1 MDIRISGLSKRFNRE
16 WLFSGMD
23 HTFSKGDSIAI
34 TGANGSGKSTFLQ
47 IIAGFQLPSEG
58 TVEWFEN
65 DIIIP
70 AEEVF
75 QRLAIATPYM
85 ELIEEFTLREML
97 SFHFSFKSVRNGF
110 TQNDLVD
117 IGYFTDAI
125 AKPVRNFSSGMKQ
138 RLKIL
143 LALYTDVP
151 LVFLDE
157 PTTNLDEQGTNWY
170 LHQVS
175 KLNIPTIFVASN
187 QPHEYT
193 FCNKKLDI
201 STYKP
206 ANK

>member
-23 HTFSKGDSIAI
+23 HSFSEGDSYAI

-65 DIIIP
+65 NIPVP
-70 AEEVF
+70 AETVY
-75 QRLAIATPYM
+75 QRIAIAAPYM
-85 ELIEEFTLREML
+85 ELVEEFTLKEML
-97 SFHFSFKSVRNGF
+97 SFHFSFKSVRNGYSI
-110 TQNDLVD
+110 QDLID
-117 IGYFTDAI
+117 IGYFTDTVN
-125 AKPVRNFSSGMKQ
+125 KPVRNFSSGMKQ

-157 PTTNLDEQGTNWY
+157 PTTNMDEYGTKWY
-170 LHQVS
+170 LQQVET
-175 KLNIPTIFVASN
+175 LNIPTILVASN

-193 FCNKKLDI
+193 FCNKKLII
-201 STYKP
+201 SDYKP